1 MSAIKT
7 GLCSAAILAAGIVV
21 FANVTHGFSAY
32 TTESALRQS
41 VQAAPRAL
49 PAVQLQAADGSM
61 LSLGASGS
69 RRPAGA
75 DGVAAPGPWR
85 VAGFM
90 YTRCTTVCSVQGSEF
105 AQLQQQLAPAIAQGQ
120 VELLSISFDPAHDT
134 PAALRRWQQRFAGGA
149 SGWASDGAYGGV
161 SGRASHGAS
170 GEAVTRRALDGSP
183 APADAGWRVA
193 RPLDDADLD
202 ALLRVFGVKA
212 IADGLGG
219 YEHNAAFNLIDPQG
233 RLVAVLDWRD
243 PQAAAQRIRSALASE
258 PGAGR

>member
-1 MSAIKT
+1 MRPPWSILMSAIKT

-21 FANVTHGFSAY
+21 FASVTHGFSAY

-149 SGWASDGAYGGV
+149 SD
-161 SGRASHGAS
+161 GAS